1 MKENKRTPLLQ
12 YWSTRYIITLCIGL
26 IIIGIVSTLWIR
38 YNTVQK
44 RLESLELLAAEIAE
58 SSVDAQGLLYIDPRI
73 SRDIERRQRF
83 LDLGPD
89 LMLFVVNKEGRLVYA
104 RPGLPSGDLLL
115 NITIPAEQEQG
126 RQQLSVGQG
135 IKFYILKQAV
145 KNGDKTVGS
154 IFVISPFREVNRNPE
169 EVQFL
174 ALMLTGLAVLCWF
187 IIYSLTRQLAKPIKN
202 VADAAKEIVKGNYD
216 LSFDEGVRELE
227 IYEMIQ
233 SFKDMAERLRQL
245 EALRTELLAGVTH
258 ELKTPIASISGLVQ
272 AVRDDVVTDEEAK
285 EFLEICSKETG
296 RLQKMMEDL
305 LDFNSFA
312 TGAIK
317 VEKEAYDL
325 KKLVQ
330 ESTHQWLLGQ
340 DDNSVIINTRFPE
353 DNIILPTDAGRL
365 QQILYNLFNN
375 AKQAFVKDGII
386 DVSLYVENKEI
397 KIDIKDN
404 GPGIPNEEQN
414 LVFERY
420 FRGSEKKDRIRGL
433 GLGLSFSKMIAKALG
448 GDLVL
453 KSSTP
458 KGTTFTLELSKE
470 AEL

>member
-1 MKENKRTPLLQ
+1 MKRNKRTPLLQ
-12 YWSTRYIITLCIGL
+12 YWSTRYIITLSIGL
-26 IIIGIVSTLWIR
+26 IIIGILSTLWIR

-58 SSVDAQGLLYIDPRI
+58 NSVDAAGFLYIDPRI

-83 LDLGPD
+83 LELGPE
-89 LMLFVVNKEGRLVYA
+89 LMLFVVNKEGRLVYG
-104 RPGLPSGDLLL
+104 RPGLPSGELLQ
-115 NITIPAEQEQG
+115 NITIPADKERGIQKI
-126 RQQLSVGQG
+126 SVGRDT
-135 IKFYILKQAV
+135 KFYILKQTI
-145 KNGDKTVGS
+145 KNGDKAVGS
-154 IFVISPFREVNRNPE
+154 IFVIYPFREINRNPQE
-169 EVQFL
+169 IQLL
-174 ALMLTGLAVLCWF
+174 ALMLSGLAVLCWF
-187 IIYSLTRQLAKPIKN
+187 IIYSLTRKLAKPVKN
-202 VADAAKEIVKGNYD
+202 VAEAAKEIVKGNYD
-216 LSFDEGVRELE
+216 LSLDENVKELE
-227 IYEMIQ
+227 LYEMIQ

-272 AVRDDVVTDEEAK
+272 AVKEEVVSGQEAK
-285 EFLEICSKETG
+285 EFLDICSKETA

-305 LDFNSFA
+305 LDFNSFV

-317 VEKEAYDL
+317 VEKELYDL
-325 KKLVQ
+325 NKLVQ

-340 DDNSVIINTRFPE
+340 DDDSVSINTRFPE
-353 DNIILPTDAGRL
+353 QNIVMSTDAGRL

-375 AKQAFVKDGII
+375 AKQAFVKNGTI
-386 DVSLYVENKEI
+386 DVLLYEEDGEVR
-397 KIDIKDN
+397 IDIKDN
-404 GPGIPNEEQN
+404 GPGIPENEQE
-414 LVFERY
+414 LIFERY

-458 KGTTFTLELSKE
+458 KGTTFTLVLLKQAGS
-470 AEL
+470 